1 MGVVA
6 GLLAMVAFFVL
17 VAAGVDFE
25 QLRDNL
31 QRELDRQREQSDSEG
46 VRSALEGVR
55 ATVGGRFGR

>member
-1 MGVVA
+1 
-6 GLLAMVAFFVL
+6 MVAFFVL

-25 QLRDNL
+25 ELRDNL
-31 QRELDRQREQSDSEG
+31 QRELDRQREQSDGEG